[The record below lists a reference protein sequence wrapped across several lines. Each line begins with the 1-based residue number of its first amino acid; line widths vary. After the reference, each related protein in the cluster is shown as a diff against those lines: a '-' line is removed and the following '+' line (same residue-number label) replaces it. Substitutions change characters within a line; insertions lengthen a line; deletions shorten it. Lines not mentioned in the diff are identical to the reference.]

1 MRHRQGEALEME
13 SRPRV
18 DLSRYPIESFGSPER
33 EGLVASCRRAIGESG
48 ACVLEG
54 FVPSGAV
61 TEIAREVEPC
71 LDRAF
76 YKTKRHNVYLV
87 DDDPA
92 YPADHP
98 RNAHQ
103 TTGSATLAYD
113 FIPKEGVLDSIYHWE
128 PMRRFVSDILGFD
141 ALYPYVDD
149 VAPLNVLV
157 YPPGK
162 GTGWHFDIAEFV
174 VTLLIRSP
182 RGGGV
187 YEYAPFI
194 RSEDDEGFDAVGA
207 ILAGERHG
215 VHELSQPEG
224 ALVIFKG
231 HHTLHRVTPVEGDLR
246 RLVGVLS
253 YAATPG
259 RETSAYNRRTFYG
272 RDD

>member
-1 MRHRQGEALEME
+1 ME
-13 SRPRV
+13 DSPRI
-18 DLSRYPIESFGSPER
+18 DLSRYPIDAFDRPER
-33 EGLVASCRRAIGESG
+33 ERLIAACRDAIAETG

-54 FVPSGAV
+54 FVPPEAV
-61 TEIAREVEPC
+61 AGIAREVGPW

-76 YKTKRHNVYLV
+76 YKTKRHNVYLD

-92 YPADHP
+92 YGAGHP

-103 TTGSATLAYD
+103 TTDSAILAYD
-113 FIPKEGVLDSIYHWE
+113 FIPKQGVLDSIYHWP
-128 PMRRFVSDILGFD
+128 PMRRFVADTLGFD
-141 ALYPYVDD
+141 ALFPYVDD
-149 VAPLNVLV
+149 VAPVNVLV
-157 YPPGK
+157 YPPGT

-182 RGGGV
+182 QGGGV

-194 RSEDDEGFDAVGA
+194 RGPDDEGFEAVGA
-207 ILAGERHG
+207 ILAGGRCG
-215 VHELSQPEG
+215 VHRLAQPEG

-231 HHTLHRVTPVEGDLR
+231 HHTLHRVTPIEGEAT

-253 YAATPG
+253 YAGAPG
-259 RETSAYNRRTFYG
+259 RETNAYNRRTFYG

>member
-1 MRHRQGEALEME
+1 ME
-13 SRPRV
+13 RTPRI
-18 DLSRYPIESFGSPER
+18 DLARYPIDAFGTPGRER
-33 EGLVASCRRAIGESG
+33 LVAACRGAIAQRG

-54 FVPSGAV
+54 FVPADALAG
-61 TEIAREVEPC
+61 IAQELEPW
-71 LDRAF
+71 LERAF

-103 TTGSATLAYD
+103 TTDSATLAYD
-113 FIPKEGVLDSIYHWE
+113 FIPKAGELDTLYHWA
-128 PMRRFVSDILGFD
+128 PMRRFVADTLGFE
-141 ALYPYVDD
+141 ALFPYVDD

-157 YPPGK
+157 YPPGA
-162 GTGWHFDIAEFV
+162 GTGWHFDIAHFV

-182 RGGGV
+182 CGGGV

-194 RSEDDEGFDAVGA
+194 RSEEDEGFGAVGA
-207 ILAGERHG
+207 VLAGERRG

-231 HHTLHRVTPVEGDLR
+231 HHTLHRVTPVQGDTR

-259 RETSAYNRRTFYG
+259 LKTSAYNRRTFYG
-272 RDD
+272 RDE

>member
-1 MRHRQGEALEME
+1 MPPCA
-13 SRPRV
+13 
-18 DLSRYPIESFGSPER
+18 
-33 EGLVASCRRAIGESG
+33 VA
-48 ACVLEG
+48 
-54 FVPSGAV
+54 
-61 TEIAREVEPC
+61 EIAREVEPC

-87 DDDPA
+87 DDDPRLCGR
-92 YPADHP
+92 PSSKRPPDHRLGHP
-98 RNAHQ
+98 RLRLHPEGGGAGQHLPLA
-103 TTGSATLAYD
+103 TDAGS
-113 FIPKEGVLDSIYHWE
+113 SS
-128 PMRRFVSDILGFD
+128 SDILGFD

-194 RSEDDEGFDAVGA
+194 RSEDDEGFGAVGA

-215 VHELSQPEG
+215 VYELSQPEG

-231 HHTLHRVTPVEGDLR
+231 HHTLHRVTPVEGDLK

-253 YAATPG
+253 
-259 RETSAYNRRTFYG
+259 
-272 RDD
+272 

>member
-1 MRHRQGEALEME
+1 ME
-13 SRPRV
+13 DTPRIN
-18 DLSRYPIESFGSPER
+18 LARYPIDPPGSAER
-33 EGLVASCRRAIGESG
+33 DRLVASCRSDMAEKG

-54 FVPSGAV
+54 FVPPEAV
-61 TEIAREVEPC
+61 AAISREVDPF

-76 YKTKRHNVYLV
+76 YKTKRHNVYLD

-92 YPADHP
+92 YAAHHP
-98 RNAHQ
+98 RNASQ
-103 TTGSATLAYD
+103 TTDSATLAYN
-113 FIPKEGVLDSIYHWE
+113 FVPKAGVLDTIYHWP
-128 PMRRFVSDILGFD
+128 PMRRFVADTLGFD

-149 VAPLNVLV
+149 VAPVNVLV
-157 YPPGK
+157 YRPGT

-182 RGGGV
+182 QGGGV

-194 RSEDDEGFDAVGA
+194 RSHEDDGFDAVGG
-207 ILAGERHG
+207 ILAGQRKG
-215 VHELSQPEG
+215 VHPLSQPEG

-231 HHTLHRVTPVEGDLR
+231 HHTLHRVTAIEGHVS

-253 YAATPG
+253 YAGTPE
-259 RETSAYNRRTFYG
+259 RKTNSYNRRTFYG